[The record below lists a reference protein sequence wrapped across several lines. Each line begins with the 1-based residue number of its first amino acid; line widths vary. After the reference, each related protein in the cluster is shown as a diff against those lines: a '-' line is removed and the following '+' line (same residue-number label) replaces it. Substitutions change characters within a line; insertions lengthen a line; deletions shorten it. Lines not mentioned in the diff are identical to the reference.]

1 MKLTCAD
8 LFCGAGGFSEGFRQ
22 AGFHVTAALDNWAP
36 AVLTHEKNHP
46 DTKAINGD
54 ILQFDPEELGSVDV
68 LIGSPPCTEFS
79 FANRGGGGDIES
91 GLRLIYRFLRFV
103 YELQPKWWVME
114 NVPRTLDFLPRE
126 VPLRKLGIDK
136 KGVLEIPVR
145 TVFMSA
151 DFGVPQKRAR
161 AFSGNFP
168 MPTPTHAETERNGKQ
183 PWRTLRDVVT
193 MLRDPLL
200 PPQLGEVV
208 HDPVYGFELPAHELI
223 DHFSNDLV
231 LTDEEVRENRKAK
244 EDHSW
249 YGRMVFPDDLDRP
262 ARTVMATQLRVSR
275 ETTVIPAS
283 SGGYRRLSV
292 REASSVQ
299 AFPITYQWW
308 GKSQSLRYKL
318 VGNAVAPPVAN
329 AIARAILEAERRKI
343 PDRPIVIERVAA
355 PAPMTT
361 DERLKPRHLPLDR
374 KFREHIPGS
383 KVAGFRVDLD
393 NHGSRPALNPGW
405 RVKGRRPSHL
415 VEWRAVLYRGS
426 GKAVRSEAVDLVGAL
441 RRLATGISRDGG
453 AEKRAWEFL
462 SDVTTHL
469 IPLIP
474 DATTLQAVRAERI
487 ESAVTPYVLLDR
499 VAEVVRRHYGAP
511 QKVIHIASV
520 RSAEFVP
527 QRIAATLVATA
538 FASAVANEGTSWMKT
553 NHLQAFAA
561 DPSWRAP
568 SSIRSIDLAKRIETA
583 FRKELNRRPKGRR
596 AHEQWAEV
604 EQLTISGA

>member
-22 AGFHVTAALDNWAP
+22 AGFHVTVALDNWAP

-46 DTKAINGD
+46 ETKAINGD
-54 ILQFDPEELGSVDV
+54 ILTFDPEALGPIDV

-79 FANRGGGGDIES
+79 FANRGGGGDIEA

-103 YELQPKWWVME
+103 YVLQPRWWVME
-114 NVPRTLDFLPRE
+114 NVPRTLDFLPAE

-136 KGVLEIPVR
+136 KGVLEIPIR
-145 TVFMSA
+145 TVFVSA

-168 MPTPTHAETERNGKQ
+168 MPTKTHAEFPTVGKR
-183 PWRTLRDVVT
+183 PWRTLRDVVEG
-193 MLRDPLL
+193 LPDPLL
-200 PPQLGEVV
+200 PPQLGETV
-208 HDPVYGFELPAHELI
+208 HDPVYGFELPGHQLI
-223 DHFSNDLV
+223 DHFSRDLV
-231 LTDEEVRENRKAK
+231 LMEEEARENRKAK

-275 ETTVIPAS
+275 ETTVIDAS

-329 AIARAILEAERRKI
+329 AVANAILQAARRNV
-343 PDRPIVIERVAA
+343 PDRPIVIETVAI
-355 PAPMTT
+355 PAPMTS
-361 DERLKPRHLPLDR
+361 DERQKPRHLPLDR

-383 KVAGFRVDLD
+383 KVAGFRVDFD
-393 NHGSRPALNPGW
+393 NHGSKPNPNPAW
-405 RVKGRRPSHL
+405 RHNGSRPSHL
-415 VEWRAVLYRGS
+415 KEWRAVLYRGS
-426 GKAVRSEAVDLVGAL
+426 GKAVRSEAIDLVAAL
-441 RRLATGISRDGG
+441 RRLATGVPRDGG
-453 AEKRAWEFL
+453 AEKRAWEFVN
-462 SDVTTHL
+462 DVSTRL

-487 ESAVTPYVLLDR
+487 ECVVTPYVLLDR
-499 VAEVVRRHYGAP
+499 IAELVERHYGSP
-511 QKVIHIASV
+511 QKVIHITAV
-520 RSAEFVP
+520 RSADFVP
-527 QRIAATLVATA
+527 QRVAATLVATA
-538 FASAVANEGTSWMKT
+538 FASAVANEGSSWLET
-553 NHLQAFAA
+553 NRAQAFAV
-561 DPSWRAP
+561 DPSWRAAP
-568 SSIRSIDLAKRIETA
+568 TMRSVDLAKRIETT
-583 FRKELNRRPKGRR
+583 FRKELNRRPKGRHAR
-596 AHEQWAEV
+596 ERLAEV